1 MEMNCNI
8 SASIFFTLPSL
19 DCLIAYLKHG
29 FEEARKNSVFKLISR
44 NSQLNLM
51 DAFSWNQLRINLFHD
66 VGIVLIRSIFAFV
79 AVSGSALIFNKISTR
94 KLSDH
99 QALEFIWTVVPA
111 ILLIVLALPSLRLLY
126 LVDDIRRPRAVC
138 KSIGHQW
145 YWRYERL
152 SGQQSFDSYI
162 TTRGC
167 RNLDVDN
174 GLVLNSNENTQIIT
188 TSADV
193 IHSWAVPGL
202 AIKIDAIPGRLNTI
216 IFISNKAGVA
226 YGQCSEI
233 CGANHSFIP
242 IILEFL

>member
-1 MEMNCNI
+1 M
-8 SASIFFTLPSL
+8 S
-19 DCLIAYLKHG
+19 
-29 FEEARKNSVFKLISR
+29 
-44 NSQLNLM
+44 
-51 DAFSWNQLRINLFHD
+51 INLFHD
-66 VGIVLIRSIFAFV
+66 VGIVLIGSIFAFV
-79 AVSGSALIFNKISTR
+79 ARAGSAVIINKISNR
-94 KLSDH
+94 KMSDQ

-111 ILLIVLALPSLRLLY
+111 VLLMILALPSLRLLY

-145 YWRYERL
+145 YWSYERL
-152 SGQQSFDSYI
+152 TGQQRFDSYI
-162 TTRGC
+162 RTRGC

-174 GLVLNSNENTQIIT
+174 GLVLNANENTQIIT

-216 IFISNKAGVA
+216 IFTSNKAGVA

-233 CGANHSFIP
+233 CGANHSFMP
-242 IILEFL
+242 IILEFLFFRSKRN